1 MCRVKRLRLLRGGGA
16 SELVFSTLALCEREQ
31 LCEQSELTT
40 AGEGLIRSQEVKKA
54 RGQAVFFNVILHL
67 LPNFKF
73 VKERSRNRCAMTEQF
88 PVILNLFQDLITQK
102 LEGRQLKPTDVKK
115 SGGQVN
121 LEGKQIGRYEGKL
134 LSVNS
139 QSSNPPIFQSS
150 DKPLSLTLSPMGRE
164 DKKEFPS
171 LEGSANEQRAKQRR
185 EGGGVAVP
193 LFASEQDRGSKGV
206 GESMP
211 SHSPARGEG
220 NALHPSIKRK
230 AAFTLAEVLITLG
243 IIGVVA
249 AMTLPSLITKNR
261 NKELQAA
268 LKKGYSEISQA
279 LEFMKSDIGVDIL
292 PQDYEQRSFFPIFS
306 KYFRTLK
313 SVSVNGIMPGE
324 MEDGDSED
332 SPHKVFKNYKTYN
345 KSQTIKTDIF
355 DDGQFILQDGTLILI
370 ENPYSVGNRQI
381 FISVDVNGMNKKP
394 NIYGRDLFTFQIT
407 NDGKL
412 LPMGADGTKYT
423 DMDKYCSKDS
433 NDRLNGIACAAR
445 ALNDPDYFE
454 KMY

>member
-16 SELVFSTLALCEREQ
+16 SELAFSTLALCEREQ

-73 VKERSRNRCAMTEQF
+73 VKERSHNRCAMTEQF

-139 QSSNPPIFQSS
+139 QSSNPTIFQSS

-164 DKKEFPS
+164 DKKEFPF
-171 LEGSANEQRAKQRR
+171 LEG
-185 EGGGVAVP
+185 
-193 LFASEQDRGSKGV
+193 RGSKGV

-220 NALHPSIKRK
+220 NALHPSLKRK